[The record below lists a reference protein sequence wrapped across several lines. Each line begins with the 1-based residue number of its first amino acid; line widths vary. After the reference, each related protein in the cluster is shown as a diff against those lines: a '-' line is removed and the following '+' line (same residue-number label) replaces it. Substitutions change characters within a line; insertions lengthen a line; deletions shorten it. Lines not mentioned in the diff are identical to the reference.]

1 MGPIILMGRLVDS
14 KGKRLICSISNAVT
28 LVTHETCK
36 TKLTLEVSAT
46 DIGAEHLL
54 DCCRR

>member
-1 MGPIILMGRLVDS
+1 MGPIILMGCLVDS

-28 LVTHETCK
+28 HETCK
-36 TKLTLEVSAT
+36 TKLTLDASAT
-46 DIGAEHLL
+46 DTGAEHLL